1 MQRRKCR
8 RSGFTMIELLVVIA
22 IIAILIGLLLPAVQK
37 VREAAA
43 RNQAQSTLVALANG
57 AQRFHETFGSYPS
70 NQSQLTNFVVC
81 RPCLYAV
88 NNGYRFAFTLA
99 TATQWTAVAEPFL
112 AGITGS
118 VTHTVDQNGIIT
130 SAPTPGSDTARQ
142 AMFNQVFAIG
152 ASRIAELLNLDS
164 SASREIRTFVHSA
177 STVPTVFNTLST
189 RLPVPEVTLSG
200 ILSFSQY
207 SDLLGGF
214 LPVLL
219 GPMQLGAGGENVA
232 GLHGATLADVTAT
245 PLLIDVFN
253 YDGLC
258 QMTEIYETN
267 RVVAESL
274 CAQLAAAEDAE
285 LRGNTNARVGALGVY
300 CNELQ
305 VQVGRT
311 LTEHSASVLMT
322 LARTL
327 YP

>member
-37 VREAAA
+37 VRESAA
-43 RNQAQSTLVALANG
+43 RTQAQSTLAVLADG
-57 AQRFHETFGSYPS
+57 AQRFHQAFGFYPRD
-70 NQSQLTNFVVC
+70 QSQLTNFVVC
-81 RPCLYAV
+81 RPCLTAV
-88 NNGYRFAFTLA
+88 NYGYRFAFTLA

-164 SASREIRTFVHSA
+164 SASTEIRAFVHSA
-177 STVPTVFNTLST
+177 STVSTVFNTLST

-232 GLHGATLADVTAT
+232 GLHGATLADVSTT

-258 QMTEIYETN
+258 QMTEVYETN
-267 RVVAESL
+267 PVVAESL

-305 VQVGRT
+305 AQAGRT